1 MTRCKENARGDVAK
15 SPACLPP
22 SHGCVA
28 CLALPRKLHSR
39 SPDYSTRIAFTR
51 APHDA
56 LALLNPALPPLITHY
71 PHSRASFLSPD
82 KQSFL
87 PTKRNTWILPWKTAH
102 TRHTTLLGYC
112 ASRANPGISTALPA
126 SNTTRT
132 LYHYCCTAAPDT

>member
-1 MTRCKENARGDVAK
+1 MTGCKENARGDVAK

-87 PTKRNTWILPWKTAH
+87 PTQGEYLDLAVEDSTHQTHNSAR
-102 TRHTTLLGYC
+102 LLRIPRQPRYQHRS
-112 ASRANPGISTALPA
+112 ARE
-126 SNTTRT
+126 
-132 LYHYCCTAAPDT
+132 